1 MHWTTEA
8 WLGMRTFLSRLSPLS
23 WAAEKLSI
31 LERVNNE
38 ARSQTRRLRLD
49 GGQYVVSSEGI
60 WMTLT
65 ADELVELIA
74 DRYDPDFIVEI
85 LDITSERLL
94 YAFLDDVLD
103 NQDKFDLWENED
115 ENGEEDETS

>member
-1 MHWTTEA
+1 
-8 WLGMRTFLSRLSPLS
+8 
-23 WAAEKLSI
+23 
-31 LERVNNE
+31 
-38 ARSQTRRLRLD
+38 
-49 GGQYVVSSEGI
+49 
-60 WMTLT
+60 MTLT

-115 ENGEEDETS
+115 ENGEDETS

>member
-1 MHWTTEA
+1 MYWTTEA
-8 WLGMRTFLSRLSPLS
+8 WAGMRTFLSRLSPLS

-31 LERVNNE
+31 LERVDNE
-38 ARSQTRRLRLD
+38 ARSKTGGLRLD
-49 GGQYVVSSEGI
+49 GGQYVVSSEGV

-94 YAFLDDVLD
+94 YAFLDEVIE
-103 NQDKFDLWENED
+103 NQNKFDLWENED
-115 ENGEEDETS
+115 ENGEDETS

>member
-1 MHWTTEA
+1 MYWTTEA

-38 ARSQTRRLRLD
+38 ARSKAGGLRLD
-49 GGQYVVSSEGI
+49 GGQYVVSSEGV

-94 YAFLDDVLD
+94 YAFLDEVIE
-103 NQDKFDLWENED
+103 NQNKFDLWENED
-115 ENGEEDETS
+115 ENGEDETS

>member
-1 MHWTTEA
+1 
-8 WLGMRTFLSRLSPLS
+8 
-23 WAAEKLSI
+23 
-31 LERVNNE
+31 
-38 ARSQTRRLRLD
+38 
-49 GGQYVVSSEGI
+49 
-60 WMTLT
+60 MTLT

>member
-1 MHWTTEA
+1 
-8 WLGMRTFLSRLSPLS
+8 
-23 WAAEKLSI
+23 
-31 LERVNNE
+31 
-38 ARSQTRRLRLD
+38 
-49 GGQYVVSSEGI
+49 
-60 WMTLT
+60 MTLT

-103 NQDKFDLWENED
+103 NQDKFDSWENEE
-115 ENGEEDETS
+115 ENGEVDEMS